1 LTLLIIITVICFIFN
16 IYFLVKLFQ
25 CNTTWFGIY
34 LVANI
39 LSIIPSF
46 I

>member
-1 LTLLIIITVICFIFN
+1 LVIITIVCFIFN

-39 LSIIPSF
+39 LSIIPNF